1 MPHCRSHLRRA
12 RALAASR
19 TVALTS
25 ALVGSLVG
33 SLVAAGPPRS
43 AAAQATTTRPRTTT
57 APATAQ
63 PAGGQWTPA
72 RARAWYDSTGW
83 VVGANFVPSTA
94 INQLEMWQAAT
105 WDPATIDRELG
116 WAQSLGMNTMRVFLH
131 DQLWTQDSTGFLRR
145 MDEFLTIA
153 ARHNIR
159 PMLVFFDS
167 VWDPF
172 PQAGP
177 QRAPYPH
184 LHNSGWVQSPGRAL
198 LADTARHDALR
209 PYVQGVVARFAN
221 DRRVLAWDLFNE
233 PDNINRPAYFAL
245 EPRNKAELALA
256 LLRKQ
261 VAWVRAAR
269 PSQPITM
276 APWHG
281 DWSEQGLTP
290 IDRFMFDN
298 SDVITFHSYDDLPT
312 TRRKVETLRRYD
324 RPLLA
329 TEYMARPTGSTF
341 GITLPYFKQARVGA
355 YNWGFVAGR
364 SQTIYPWDSW
374 TREYAG
380 EPALWFHDV
389 FRADG
394 TAYDQGEVM
403 LIRALTGAAQGAAA
417 PAR

>member
-1 MPHCRSHLRRA
+1 LTAWPAA
-12 RALAASR
+12 RTPA
-19 TVALTS
+19 
-25 ALVGSLVG
+25 
-33 SLVAAGPPRS
+33 AAG
-43 AAAQATTTRPRTTT
+43 A
-57 APATAQ
+57 
-63 PAGGQWTPA
+63 QWTPA
-72 RARAWYDSTGW
+72 RARAWYDSVGW
-83 VVGANFVPSTA
+83 QVGANFAPSTA
-94 INQLEMWQAAT
+94 VNQLEMWQAAT

-116 WAQSLGMNTMRVFLH
+116 WARSLGMNTMRVFLH
-131 DQLWTQDSTGFLRR
+131 DQLWAQDSTGFLRR
-145 MDEFLTIA
+145 VDEFLTIA

-312 TRRKVETLRRYD
+312 TRRKVETLRRYN
-324 RPLLA
+324 RPLIA

-341 GITLPYFKQARVGA
+341 GITLPYFKQERVGA
-355 YNWGFVAGR
+355 YNWGFVAGK

-374 TREYAG
+374 TREYTA
-380 EPALWFHDV
+380 EPALWFHDI
-389 FRADG
+389 FRTDG
-394 TAYDQGEVM
+394 SAYDQGEVAV
-403 LIRALTGAAQGAAA
+403 IRALTGAAQAAR
-417 PAR
+417 PAARRR